1 MKTMNLKTMFGNIKL
16 KTKDYYN
23 KNMILVNILNLYF
36 WKSWLGP
43 ILTFIVVPIYS
54 IILLAANSNYGSTIM
69 PSIVSNPLI
78 FIPLWFVISSSY
90 ELKKNSIV
98 EKIFIFSKKPIYS
111 NVLIVLFYF
120 VVVFIGF
127 WWNLFIVYLMTLNK
141 DLFKYNLFQ
150 SIDWGA
156 IIFIMLLAI
165 FLALSISSMIYTYI
179 QSFIKA
185 QLVGYIVSIFLMVF
199 SGAFFSVATASKAI
213 IYISYFSA
221 YKYINSMFV
230 IAMNAGTSMNNLYNT
245 SIFDLSK
252 DFAISNITVDGN
264 NLISNGEIILYH
276 SYDMYLNIFVPLILT
291 IVLYSFSLNKR
302 MCIKK

>member
-1 MKTMNLKTMFGNIKL
+1 MKTINLKTMVGNIKL